1 MAKAP
6 LTSVRQPVFV
16 AIRALRN
23 DRAFTPGEVASI
35 DSLLDTLEVPRSPAP
50 QIGLKTA
57 DFMDAARVLG
67 CTVAQIRAVWEVESG
82 GGWFTDVRADI
93 LAADGPGGFIDG
105 PNLPK
110 ILFEAHV
117 FDRET
122 GGRFRASHPNLSS
135 RTWNRAL
142 YVGGQAEWLRL
153 HRAMQLDRKAALRS
167 ASVGGPQIMGFNH
180 ELAGFDTV
188 EAFWEAMKVS
198 ERAHLEAFADFIV
211 NKKLGPALRKI
222 SNRAVDCQPFAA
234 GYNGAGYAANRY
246 DEKIAAAHAK
256 FSRGAA

>member
-1 MAKAP
+1 MASNP
-6 LTSVRQPVFV
+6 SLSVRQPIFA

-23 DRAFTPGEVASI
+23 DRAFTQPEVASI
-35 DSLLDTLEVPRSPAP
+35 DALLDRLEVPSSVSR
-50 QIGLKTA
+50 QIGLTPG
-57 DFMDAARVLG
+57 DFAAAAERLR

-82 GGWFTDVRADI
+82 GGWFTDARADI

-153 HRAMQLDRKAALRS
+153 HRAMQLDRQAALRS
-167 ASVGGPQIMGFNH
+167 ASVGGAQIMGFNH
-180 ELAGFDTV
+180 QLAGFDTV

-198 ERAHLEAFADFIV
+198 ERAHLDAFCAFIL
-211 NKKLGPALRKI
+211 NKKLGPALRQI
-222 SNRAVDCQPFAA
+222 SSRAVDCQPFAR
-234 GYNGAGYAANRY
+234 GYNGAGFATNRY
-246 DEKIAAAHAK
+246 DQKIAAAHAK
-256 FSRGAA
+256 FSRGVA